1 MLDLQLTLQDSRED
15 RRPSH
20 SALSKI
26 RSSCLR
32 LRQSHFIRLPD
43 LVLMRTKTRQTD
55 DTLPFRNNLLGE
67 YALLMAAPPLGLGLS
82 EPEVTRIAEMG
93 MQSRF
98 KLLSLPN

>member
-1 MLDLQLTLQDSRED
+1 M
-15 RRPSH
+15 
-20 SALSKI
+20 
-26 RSSCLR
+26 
-32 LRQSHFIRLPD
+32 
-43 LVLMRTKTRQTD
+43 KTRQTD

-98 KLLSLPN
+98 KLPSLPN